1 MKNLIAL
8 VVAGLISS
16 AAYAGDIGLEAGV
29 ANSLEDD
36 FPGLY
41 SNEESSRVNVQPEV
55 GDSTV
60 GEDIFQT
67 YESSDLLE

>member
-1 MKNLIAL
+1 MKKLMIL

-16 AAYAGDIGLEAGV
+16 AAYAGDIGNSLDAAE
-29 ANSLEDD
+29 ANSHAED

-41 SNEESSRVNVQPEV
+41 THVGNSREVVAPEV

-67 YESSDLLE
+67 YEE

>member
-16 AAYAGDIGLEAGV
+16 AAYAGLPDVSEA
-29 ANSLEDD
+29 NTLEDD

-41 SNEESSRVNVQPEV
+41 SNEEQSREVRQPEV

-67 YESSDLLE
+67 YEESDLLK